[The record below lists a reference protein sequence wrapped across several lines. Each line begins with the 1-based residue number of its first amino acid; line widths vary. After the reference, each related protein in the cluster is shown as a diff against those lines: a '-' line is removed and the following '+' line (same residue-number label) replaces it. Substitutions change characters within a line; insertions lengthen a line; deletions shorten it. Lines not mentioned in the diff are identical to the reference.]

1 MAAEGIKSNTD
12 ETESKLVVF
21 GSYIMF
27 NSKIMNFNSY
37 NNSSYLMNLINTVSG
52 KDDTGITIETK
63 TMESTELGVADVATR
78 SIIMVIFVIVIPIS
92 VIIIGL
98 VLWIRRRNK

>member
-1 MAAEGIKSNTD
+1 
-12 ETESKLVVF
+12 
-21 GSYIMF
+21 
-27 NSKIMNFNSY
+27 
-37 NNSSYLMNLINTVSG
+37 
-52 KDDTGITIETK
+52 
-63 TMESTELGVADVATR
+63 MESTELGVADVATR